1 MSAELEAEPT
11 FFDKFPEEAK
21 VVRAAFLGSF
31 FALGLGAVFGIIQT
45 LHRTDVFRGLIESTD
60 YYTVLT
66 AHGVFMVIS
75 FTIFF
80 LVGLFTW
87 ALVRSL
93 DRPLV
98 NIRITWTWYGLMVTG
113 ITMTGV
119 SILAGFTDAVE
130 MSADVLFTFYAPLQ
144 AHPLFYTG
152 LAVFIVGTWLAG
164 ADWFRTWLAWKR
176 DHPDER
182 IPLQTFMVLTTMIMW
197 YIASSAVAASVLL
210 FLLPWSLGLIES
222 VNPTLTRT
230 LFWFFGHPVVYFW
243 LMPAYLLWYTV
254 LPSIAGG
261 RLFSD
266 PLARVVFVLFL
277 LLSTPVGIHHQYLDP
292 GIAEGFKFISM
303 TNTMFLL
310 LPSLLTAFT
319 VVASVEYGARKRGGT
334 GLFGWLRTLPWRN
347 PAFTG
352 MMLAGLMFAAGG
364 FSGMVNAG
372 MNINYMIHNTIW
384 VPGHFHLTVGTA
396 VALTFM
402 AATYWIWPQITN
414 KPIYSLQI
422 GLFQVVLWFI
432 GMALM
437 SNAMHAQGMLGV
449 PRRTAEPEYSGF
461 DYPTA
466 FGGFEELNIQ
476 IAIGGTLLFIST
488 VFFLGNV
495 VLTMGNP
502 RVSGLAE
509 SIPPA
514 LSGPTD
520 APRVLDNLRVWV
532 GIALV
537 LVVLAYAL
545 PLAAIISDGG
555 LFGPGVGTYPVWV
568 DAAVG
573 ALGRVAAAVVSPAVD
588 ALAFASSRAGDA
600 AAAVSAEVFA

>member
-1 MSAELEAEPT
+1 MSTAIESEPT
-11 FFDKFPEEAK
+11 FVDKFPDEAR
-21 VVRAAFLGSF
+21 VVRAAFLSAF
-31 FALGLGAVFGIIQT
+31 FALLLGAIFGIIQT
-45 LHRTDVFRGLIESTD
+45 LHRTDVARIIPSTD

-87 ALVRSL
+87 ALTRSL
-93 DRPLV
+93 DRPLL
-98 NIRITWTWYGLMVTG
+98 NIKITWTWYGLMAAGMTLTG
-113 ITMTGV
+113 I
-119 SILAGFTDAVE
+119 SILAGFVDSID
-130 MSADVLFTFYAPLQ
+130 MSADVLYTFYAPLQ
-144 AHPLFYTG
+144 AHPLFYAG
-152 LAVFIVGTWLAG
+152 LTVFIVGTWIAG
-164 ADWFRTWLAWKR
+164 ADWFRTFLAWR
-176 DHPDER
+176 SEHPDER
-182 IPLQTFMVLTTMIMW
+182 IPLQTFMVLTTMTMW

-210 FLLPWSLGLIES
+210 FLLPWSLGFIDQ

-243 LMPAYLLWYTV
+243 LMPAYMLWYTV
-254 LPSIAGG
+254 LPKIAGG

-266 PLARVVFVLFL
+266 PLARVVFVLFV

-319 VVASVEYGARKRGGT
+319 VVASVEYGARQRGGT
-334 GLFGWLRTLPWRN
+334 GLLGWLTNLPWRK
-347 PAFTG
+347 PEFTG

-372 MNINYMIHNTIW
+372 MNINYLIHNTLW

-396 VALTFM
+396 VALTMM
-402 AATYWIWPQITN
+402 AGTYWIWPQISN
-414 KPIYSLQI
+414 KPIFSSQI

-437 SNAMHAQGMLGV
+437 SNAMHAQGLLGV

-461 DYPTA
+461 DYPTM

-476 IAIGGTLLFIST
+476 IAIGGTLLFVST
-488 VFFLGNV
+488 ILFLGNLA
-495 VLTMGNP
+495 LTMGNP
-502 RVSGLAE
+502 TVSGLAE
-509 SIPPA
+509 PLPSPV
-514 LSGPTD
+514 SGAED
-520 APRVLDNLRVWV
+520 APKVLDNLRLWV
-532 GIALV
+532 GIALT

-545 PLAAIISDGG
+545 PIAAIINRGG
-555 LFGPGVGTYPVWV
+555 LLGPGVGTYPVWV
-568 DAAVG
+568 AP
-573 ALGRVAAAVVSPAVD
+573 LFD
-588 ALAFASSRAGDA
+588 ALADA
-600 AAAVSAEVFA
+600 ATPLLAAITDASGSLLEVVR

>member
-1 MSAELEAEPT
+1 MSEALEGDRS
-11 FFDKFPEEAK
+11 FIDKYPEEARI
-21 VVRAAFLGSF
+21 VRSALLGAFL
-31 FALGLGAVFGIIQT
+31 ALTLGAIFGIIQT
-45 LHRTDVFRGLIESTD
+45 LHRTGVFRGFISSTD
-60 YYTVLT
+60 YYTSLT
-66 AHGVFMVIS
+66 AHGVFLAIS
-75 FTIFF
+75 FTTFF
-80 LVGLFTW
+80 LVGLYTW

-93 DRPLV
+93 DRPLI
-98 NIRITWTWYGLMVTG
+98 NIKITWTWYALMAIG
-113 ITMTGV
+113 MTMTGI
-119 SILAGFTDAVE
+119 SILAGFVDAIE

-152 LAVFIVGTWLAG
+152 LAVFIVGSWIAG
-164 ADWFRTWLAWKR
+164 ADWFRTFLAWKR
-176 DHPDER
+176 EHPDER
-182 IPLQTFMVLTTMIMW
+182 IPLQTFMVLTTMAMW
-197 YIASSAVAASVLL
+197 YIASSAVAASVLI
-210 FLLPWSLGLIES
+210 FLLPWSLGFIDQ

-254 LPSIAGG
+254 LPKIAGG

-319 VVASVEYGARKRGGT
+319 VVASVEYGARQRGGT
-334 GLFGWLRTLPWRN
+334 GLLGWLTDLPWRK
-347 PAFTG
+347 PEFTG

-402 AATYWIWPQITN
+402 AATYWIWPQISN
-414 KPIYSLQI
+414 KPIYSRTI
-422 GLFQVVLWFI
+422 GLFQVVVWFI

-437 SNAMHAQGMLGV
+437 SNAMHAQGIMGV

-461 DYPTA
+461 DYPMM

-476 IAIGGTLLFIST
+476 IAIGGTLLFVST
-488 VFFLGNV
+488 VLFIANL

-502 RVSGLAE
+502 KVSGLADPL
-509 SIPPA
+509 PPA
-514 LSGPTD
+514 LSGPDD
-520 APRVLDNLRVWV
+520 APQVLDNLRLWV
-532 GIALV
+532 GIALT

-545 PLAAIISDGG
+545 PLAAIINRGG
-555 LFGPGVGTYPVWV
+555 LLGSGVGSYPVWLGPAF
-568 DAAVG
+568 DALVSALTPLADG
-573 ALGRVAAAVVSPAVD
+573 ARDVAAALVGV
-588 ALAFASSRAGDA
+588 GK
-600 AAAVSAEVFA
+600 

>member
-1 MSAELEAEPT
+1 
-11 FFDKFPEEAK
+11 
-21 VVRAAFLGSF
+21 
-31 FALGLGAVFGIIQT
+31 
-45 LHRTDVFRGLIESTD
+45 
-60 YYTVLT
+60 
-66 AHGVFMVIS
+66 
-75 FTIFF
+75 
-80 LVGLFTW
+80 
-87 ALVRSL
+87 
-93 DRPLV
+93 
-98 NIRITWTWYGLMVTG
+98 
-113 ITMTGV
+113 
-119 SILAGFTDAVE
+119 
-130 MSADVLFTFYAPLQ
+130 
-144 AHPLFYTG
+144 
-152 LAVFIVGTWLAG
+152 
-164 ADWFRTWLAWKR
+164 
-176 DHPDER
+176 
-182 IPLQTFMVLTTMIMW
+182 
-197 YIASSAVAASVLL
+197 
-210 FLLPWSLGLIES
+210 
-222 VNPTLTRT
+222 
-230 LFWFFGHPVVYFW
+230 
-243 LMPAYLLWYTV
+243 
-254 LPSIAGG
+254 
-261 RLFSD
+261 
-266 PLARVVFVLFL
+266 
-277 LLSTPVGIHHQYLDP
+277 
-292 GIAEGFKFISM
+292 
-303 TNTMFLL
+303 

-334 GLFGWLRTLPWRN
+334 GLFGWLRTLPWRD

-555 LFGPGVGTYPVWV
+555 LFGPGVGTYPVWI

>member
-1 MSAELEAEPT
+1 MSEAIEGDRT
-11 FFDKFPEEAK
+11 FVDKFPEEARI
-21 VVRAAFLGSF
+21 VRAALLSSF
-31 FALGLGAVFGIIQT
+31 FALTLGAIFGIIQT
-45 LHRTDVFRGLIESTD
+45 LHRTDVFRGIISSTD
-60 YYTVLT
+60 YYTSLT
-66 AHGVFMVIS
+66 AHGVFLALS
-75 FTIFF
+75 FTTFF

-87 ALVRSL
+87 AVVRSL
-93 DRPLV
+93 DRPLI
-98 NIRITWTWYGLMVTG
+98 NTKITWTWYGLMAVG
-113 ITMTGV
+113 MTMTGI
-119 SILAGFTDAVE
+119 SILAGFVDSID

-144 AHPLFYTG
+144 AHPMFYAG
-152 LAVFIVGTWLAG
+152 LAVFIVGSWIAG
-164 ADWFRTWLAWKR
+164 ADFFRTWLAWKR
-176 DHPDER
+176 ENPDER
-182 IPLQTFMVLTTMIMW
+182 IPLQTFMVLTTMAMW
-197 YIASSAVAASVLL
+197 YIASSAVAASVLI
-210 FLLPWSLGLIES
+210 FLLPWSLGLIDQ

-254 LPSIAGG
+254 LPKIAGG

-319 VVASVEYGARKRGGT
+319 VVASVEYGARQRGGT
-334 GLFGWLRTLPWRN
+334 GLLGWLTDLPWRK
-347 PAFTG
+347 PEFTG

-414 KPIYSLQI
+414 KPIYSRSI

-437 SNAMHAQGMLGV
+437 SNAMHAQGILGARGG
-449 PRRTAEPEYSGF
+449 PQSRSTPGSTTRRCSAGSRSSISRSRSAGRCFFVSTV
-461 DYPTA
+461 
-466 FGGFEELNIQ
+466 
-476 IAIGGTLLFIST
+476 LFI
-488 VFFLGNV
+488 GNL

-502 RVSGLAE
+502 KVSGLAE
-509 SIPPA
+509 SLPPA
-514 LSGPTD
+514 LSGPDD
-520 APRVLDNLRVWV
+520 APQVLDNLRLWF
-532 GIALV
+532 GIALT

-545 PLAAIISDGG
+545 PLAAIINRGG
-555 LFGPGVGTYPVWV
+555 LLGPGVGTYPVWLV
-568 DAAVG
+568 P
-573 ALGRVAAAVVSPAVD
+573 ALD
-588 ALAFASSRAGDA
+588 ALANAVTPLLGAIGDA
-600 AAAVSAEVFA
+600 STSLVEVVR

>member
-1 MSAELEAEPT
+1 MSTAIESEQT
-11 FFDKFPEEAK
+11 FVDKFPNEAR
-21 VVRAAFLGSF
+21 VVRAAFLSAF
-31 FALGLGAVFGIIQT
+31 FALFLGAIFGIVQT
-45 LHRTDVFRGLIESTD
+45 LHRTDVARIIPSTD

-87 ALVRSL
+87 ALTRSL
-93 DRPLV
+93 DRPLI
-98 NIRITWTWYGLMVTG
+98 NIKITWTWYGLMAAGMTLTG
-113 ITMTGV
+113 I
-119 SILAGFTDAVE
+119 SILAGFTDAID

-152 LAVFIVGTWLAG
+152 LVVFIVGSWIAG
-164 ADWFRTWLAWKR
+164 ADWFRTFLAWR
-176 DHPDER
+176 SDHPDER
-182 IPLQTFMVLTTMIMW
+182 IPLQTFMVLTTMAMW
-197 YIASSAVAASVLL
+197 YIATSAVAASVLL
-210 FLLPWSLGLIES
+210 FLLPWSLGLIDQ

-243 LMPAYLLWYTV
+243 LMPAYMLWYTV
-254 LPSIAGG
+254 LPKIAGG

-319 VVASVEYGARKRGGT
+319 VVASVEYGARKNGGT
-334 GLFGWLRTLPWRN
+334 GLLGWLTNLPWRK
-347 PAFTG
+347 PEFTG

-372 MNINYMIHNTIW
+372 MNINYLIHNTLW

-396 VALTFM
+396 VALTMM
-402 AATYWIWPQITN
+402 AGTYWIWPQISN
-414 KPIYSLQI
+414 KPIYSSQI

-437 SNAMHAQGMLGV
+437 SNAMHAQGLLGV

-461 DYPTA
+461 DYPTM

-488 VFFLGNV
+488 ILFLGNL

-502 RVSGLAE
+502 RVSGLADPLP
-509 SIPPA
+509 SPV
-514 LSGPTD
+514 SGADD
-520 APRVLDNLRVWV
+520 APLVLDNLRLWV
-532 GIALV
+532 SIAAV

-545 PLAAIISDGG
+545 PIAAIINRGG
-555 LFGPGVGTYPVWV
+555 LLGPGVGTYPVW
-568 DAAVG
+568 
-573 ALGRVAAAVVSPAVD
+573 LSPLID
-588 ALAFASSRAGDA
+588 ALANA
-600 AAAVSAEVFA
+600 AATLLGAVVDASASLAGVVR

>member
-1 MSAELEAEPT
+1 
-11 FFDKFPEEAK
+11 
-21 VVRAAFLGSF
+21 
-31 FALGLGAVFGIIQT
+31 
-45 LHRTDVFRGLIESTD
+45 
-60 YYTVLT
+60 
-66 AHGVFMVIS
+66 
-75 FTIFF
+75 
-80 LVGLFTW
+80 
-87 ALVRSL
+87 
-93 DRPLV
+93 
-98 NIRITWTWYGLMVTG
+98 
-113 ITMTGV
+113 
-119 SILAGFTDAVE
+119 
-130 MSADVLFTFYAPLQ
+130 
-144 AHPLFYTG
+144 
-152 LAVFIVGTWLAG
+152 
-164 ADWFRTWLAWKR
+164 
-176 DHPDER
+176 
-182 IPLQTFMVLTTMIMW
+182 
-197 YIASSAVAASVLL
+197 
-210 FLLPWSLGLIES
+210 
-222 VNPTLTRT
+222 
-230 LFWFFGHPVVYFW
+230 
-243 LMPAYLLWYTV
+243 
-254 LPSIAGG
+254 
-261 RLFSD
+261 
-266 PLARVVFVLFL
+266 
-277 LLSTPVGIHHQYLDP
+277 
-292 GIAEGFKFISM
+292 
-303 TNTMFLL
+303 
-310 LPSLLTAFT
+310 
-319 VVASVEYGARKRGGT
+319 
-334 GLFGWLRTLPWRN
+334 
-347 PAFTG
+347 
-352 MMLAGLMFAAGG
+352 
-364 FSGMVNAG
+364 MVNAG

-461 DYPTA
+461 EYPAA

-545 PLAAIISDGG
+545 PLAAIINDGG
-555 LFGPGVGTYPVWV
+555 LLGPGVGTYPVWV
-568 DAAVG
+568 DAAAR
-573 ALGRVAAAVVSPAVD
+573 ALGQVAATAVSPVVD
-588 ALAFASSRAGDA
+588 TLAFASSRVGDA
-600 AAAVSAEVFA
+600 TAAMGVEVFA

>member
-1 MSAELEAEPT
+1 MSAAIESEPT
-11 FFDKFPEEAK
+11 FVDKFPDEAR
-21 VVRAAFLGSF
+21 VVRAAFMSSF
-31 FALGLGAVFGIIQT
+31 FALLLGAIFGIIQT
-45 LHRTDVFRGLIESTD
+45 LHRTDVARIIPSTD

-87 ALVRSL
+87 ALTRSL
-93 DRPLV
+93 DRPLL
-98 NIRITWTWYGLMVTG
+98 NIKITWTWYGLMAAGMTLTG
-113 ITMTGV
+113 I
-119 SILAGFTDAVE
+119 SILAGFVDSID
-130 MSADVLFTFYAPLQ
+130 MSADVLYTFYAPLQ
-144 AHPLFYTG
+144 AHPLFYAG
-152 LAVFIVGTWLAG
+152 LTVFIVGTWIAG
-164 ADWFRTWLAWKR
+164 ADWFRTFLAWR
-176 DHPDER
+176 SEHPDER
-182 IPLQTFMVLTTMIMW
+182 IPLQTFMVLTTMTMW

-210 FLLPWSLGLIES
+210 FLLPWSLGFIDQ

-243 LMPAYLLWYTV
+243 LMPAYMLWYTV
-254 LPSIAGG
+254 LPKIAGG

-266 PLARVVFVLFL
+266 PLARVVFVLFV

-319 VVASVEYGARKRGGT
+319 VVASVEYGARQRGGT
-334 GLFGWLRTLPWRN
+334 GLLGWLTNLPWRK
-347 PAFTG
+347 PEFTG

-372 MNINYMIHNTIW
+372 MNINYLIHNTLW

-396 VALTFM
+396 VALTMM
-402 AATYWIWPQITN
+402 AGTYWIWPQISN
-414 KPIYSLQI
+414 KPIFSSQI

-437 SNAMHAQGMLGV
+437 SNAMHAQGLLGV

-461 DYPTA
+461 DYPTM

-476 IAIGGTLLFIST
+476 IAIGGTLLFVST
-488 VFFLGNV
+488 ILFLGNLA
-495 VLTMGNP
+495 LTMGNP
-502 RVSGLAE
+502 TVSGLAE
-509 SIPPA
+509 PLPSPV
-514 LSGPTD
+514 SGAED
-520 APRVLDNLRVWV
+520 APKVLDNLRLWV
-532 GIALV
+532 GIALT

-545 PLAAIISDGG
+545 PIAAIINRGG
-555 LFGPGVGTYPVWV
+555 LLGPGVGTYPVWV
-568 DAAVG
+568 AP
-573 ALGRVAAAVVSPAVD
+573 LFD
-588 ALAFASSRAGDA
+588 ALADA
-600 AAAVSAEVFA
+600 ATPLLAAITDASGSLLEVVR

>member
-1 MSAELEAEPT
+1 MSTAIESEPT
-11 FFDKFPEEAK
+11 FVDKFPDEAR
-21 VVRAAFLGSF
+21 VVRAAFMSSF
-31 FALGLGAVFGIIQT
+31 FALLLGAIFGIIQT
-45 LHRTDVFRGLIESTD
+45 LHRTDVARIIPSTD

-87 ALVRSL
+87 ALTRSL
-93 DRPLV
+93 DRPLL
-98 NIRITWTWYGLMVTG
+98 NIKITWTWYGLMAAGMTLTG
-113 ITMTGV
+113 I
-119 SILAGFTDAVE
+119 SILAGFVDSID
-130 MSADVLFTFYAPLQ
+130 MSADVLYTFYAPLQ
-144 AHPLFYTG
+144 AHPLFYAG
-152 LAVFIVGTWLAG
+152 LTVFIVGTWIAG
-164 ADWFRTWLAWKR
+164 ADWFRTFLAWR
-176 DHPDER
+176 SEHPDER
-182 IPLQTFMVLTTMIMW
+182 IPLQTFMVLTTMTMW

-210 FLLPWSLGLIES
+210 FLLPWSLGFIDQ

-243 LMPAYLLWYTV
+243 LMPAYMLWYTV
-254 LPSIAGG
+254 LPKIAGG

-266 PLARVVFVLFL
+266 PLARVVFVLFV

-319 VVASVEYGARKRGGT
+319 VVASVEYGARQRGGT
-334 GLFGWLRTLPWRN
+334 GLLGWLTNLPWRK
-347 PAFTG
+347 PEFTG

-372 MNINYMIHNTIW
+372 MNINYLIHNTLW

-396 VALTFM
+396 VALTMM
-402 AATYWIWPQITN
+402 AGTYWIWPQISN
-414 KPIYSLQI
+414 KPIFSSQI

-437 SNAMHAQGMLGV
+437 SNAMHAQGLLGV

-461 DYPTA
+461 DYPTM

-476 IAIGGTLLFIST
+476 IAIGGTLLFVST
-488 VFFLGNV
+488 ILFLGNLA
-495 VLTMGNP
+495 LTMGNP
-502 RVSGLAE
+502 TVSGLAE
-509 SIPPA
+509 PLPSPV
-514 LSGPTD
+514 SGAED
-520 APRVLDNLRVWV
+520 APKVLDNLRLWV
-532 GIALV
+532 GIALT

-545 PLAAIISDGG
+545 PIAAIINRGG
-555 LFGPGVGTYPVWV
+555 LLGPGVGTYPVWV
-568 DAAVG
+568 AP
-573 ALGRVAAAVVSPAVD
+573 LFD
-588 ALAFASSRAGDA
+588 ALADA
-600 AAAVSAEVFA
+600 ATPLLAAITDASGSLLEVVR

>member
-1 MSAELEAEPT
+1 MSEAIEAEQS
-11 FFDKFPEEAK
+11 FVDKFPDEARI
-21 VVRAAFLGSF
+21 VRSSFLGSF
-31 FALGLGAVFGIIQT
+31 LALVLGAIFGIIQT
-45 LHRTDVFRGLIESTD
+45 LHRTDVARIIPSTD

-66 AHGVFMVIS
+66 AHGVFLVIS
-75 FTIFF
+75 FTVFF

-87 ALVRSL
+87 AIVRSL

-98 NIRITWTWYGLMVTG
+98 NTKITWTWYLIMSGGM
-113 ITMTGV
+113 TMTGI
-119 SILAGFTDAVE
+119 SILAGFVDSID
-130 MSADVLFTFYAPLQ
+130 MSADVLYTFYAPLQ

-152 LAVFIVGTWLAG
+152 LAVFIVGSWIAG
-164 ADWFRTWLAWKR
+164 ADWFRTFLAWKR
-176 DHPDER
+176 EHPDER
-182 IPLQTFMVLTTMIMW
+182 IPLQTFMVLTTMAMW

-210 FLLPWSLGLIES
+210 FLLPWSLGFIDQ

-243 LMPAYLLWYTV
+243 LMPAYMLWYTV
-254 LPSIAGG
+254 LPKIAGG

-319 VVASVEYGARKRGGT
+319 VVASVEYGARQRGGS
-334 GLFGWLRTLPWRN
+334 GLLGWLTDLPWRK
-347 PAFTG
+347 PEFTG

-402 AATYWIWPQITN
+402 AATYWIWPQISN
-414 KPIYSLQI
+414 KPIYSRTI
-422 GLFQVVLWFI
+422 GLVQVVVWFI

-437 SNAMHAQGMLGV
+437 SNAMHAQGIMGV

-461 DYPTA
+461 DYATM

-476 IAIGGTLLFIST
+476 IAIGGTLLFVST
-488 VFFLGNV
+488 VLFIGNLL
-495 VLTMGNP
+495 LTMGNP
-502 RVSGLAE
+502 KVSGLADPL
-509 SIPPA
+509 PPA

-520 APRVLDNLRVWV
+520 SPEVLDNLRLWV
-532 GIALV
+532 GIALT

-545 PLAAIISDGG
+545 PIAAIISRGG
-555 LFGPGVGTYPVWV
+555 LLGPGVGTYPVWLTPLF
-568 DAAVG
+568 DALANGTTIAVG
-573 ALGRVAAAVVSPAVD
+573 AV
-588 ALAFASSRAGDA
+588 GDA
-600 AAAVSAEVFA
+600 SAALVEVVK

>member
-1 MSAELEAEPT
+1 MSEAIEAEQT
-11 FFDKFPEEAK
+11 FYDKFPEEARI
-21 VVRAAFLGSF
+21 VRAAFLSSF
-31 FALGLGAVFGIIQT
+31 LALLLGAIFGIIQT
-45 LHRTDVFRGLIESTD
+45 LHRTDVARIIPSTD

-66 AHGVFMVIS
+66 AHGVFLVIS

-87 ALVRSL
+87 AVVRSL
-93 DRPLV
+93 DRPLL
-98 NIRITWTWYGLMVTG
+98 NTKITWTWYALMAVG
-113 ITMTGV
+113 MTMTGV
-119 SILAGFTDAVE
+119 SILAGFTDAID

-152 LAVFIVGTWLAG
+152 LAVFIVGSWIAG

-176 DHPDER
+176 ENPDER
-182 IPLQTFMVLTTMIMW
+182 IPLQTFMVLTTMAMW
-197 YIASSAVAASVLL
+197 YIASSAVAASVLI
-210 FLLPWSLGLIES
+210 FLLPWSLGLIDQ

-243 LMPAYLLWYTV
+243 LMPAYMLWYTV
-254 LPSIAGG
+254 LPKIAGG

-319 VVASVEYGARKRGGT
+319 VVASVEYGARQRGGS
-334 GLFGWLRTLPWRN
+334 GLLGWLTDLPWRK
-347 PAFTG
+347 PEFTG

-414 KPIYSLQI
+414 KPIYSRTI
-422 GLFQVVLWFI
+422 GLVQVVVWFI

-437 SNAMHAQGMLGV
+437 SNAMHAQGILGV

-461 DYPTA
+461 DYPTM

-476 IAIGGTLLFIST
+476 IAIGGTLLFVST
-488 VFFLGNV
+488 ILFIGNL

-502 RVSGLAE
+502 KVSGLADPL
-509 SIPPA
+509 PPA
-514 LSGPTD
+514 LSGPND
-520 APRVLDNLRVWV
+520 SPKVLDNLRLWV
-532 GIALV
+532 GIALT

-545 PLAAIISDGG
+545 PLAAIINRGG
-555 LFGPGVGTYPVWV
+555 LLGPGVGTYPVW
-568 DAAVG
+568 
-573 ALGRVAAAVVSPAVD
+573 LSPALD
-588 ALAFASSRAGDA
+588 ALANAAASVSGAVGDA
-600 AAAVSAEVFA
+600 SVSVGEVIR